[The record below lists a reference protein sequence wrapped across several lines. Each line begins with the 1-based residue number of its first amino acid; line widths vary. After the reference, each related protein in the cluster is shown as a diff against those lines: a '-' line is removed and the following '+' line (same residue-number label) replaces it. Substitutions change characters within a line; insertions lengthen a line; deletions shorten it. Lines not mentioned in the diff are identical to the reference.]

1 MFDGDE
7 AVFVGAHVR
16 TAEQTLLRAVQPIT
30 SLCLPLLVLLVVG
43 DVHLATLLQLLVS
56 ATTKAITLY
65 MSLRL
70 NYYYRTY
77 DESTTKQ
84 LIIVV

>member
-30 SLCLPLLVLLVVG
+30 SLGLPLLVLLVVG

-56 ATTKAITLY
+56 ATTAISTL
-65 MSLRL
+65 
-70 NYYYRTY
+70 
-77 DESTTKQ
+77 
-84 LIIVV
+84 